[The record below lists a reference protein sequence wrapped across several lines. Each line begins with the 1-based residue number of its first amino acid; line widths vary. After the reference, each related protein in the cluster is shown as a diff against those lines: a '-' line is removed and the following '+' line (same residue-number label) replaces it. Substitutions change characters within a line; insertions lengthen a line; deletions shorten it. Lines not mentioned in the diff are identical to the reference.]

1 MLDKL
6 GLGQYKDTFRNEAIN
21 GTIFIDL
28 DEEIIENEL
37 KVKSKIH
44 RIKIMRLVT
53 GKQSV
58 TDLLRTE

>member
-58 TDLLRTE
+58 TDLLRNE